1 MNFKGIKRAEELRL
15 NIERQD
21 KEIIELER
29 IMLNLALTDG
39 QGLTMSLSVTD
50 PLAGTGRNVKA
61 GKGYEPGGLPTKS
74 IDTPFGSMTVFDVAS
89 RTGGMEGIFKSIQ
102 EAAGNMEHLLDPSD
116 RTVQKPIKGT
126 FILTNAMAL
135 EFLTIHHQRLTDER
149 ALAFKLLEECIKSL
163 KVLD

>member
-1 MNFKGIKRAEELRL
+1 MNFKAIKRAEELRL

-39 QGLTMSLSVTD
+39 QGLAMSLSVTD
-50 PLAGTGRNVKA
+50 PLAGTGRSIKA
-61 GKGYEPGGLPTKS
+61 GKGYEPGGFPTKS
-74 IDTPFGSMTVFDVAS
+74 IDTPYGSMMVFDVARAGS
-89 RTGGMEGIFKSIQ
+89 MEGIFKTIQ
-102 EAAGNMEHLLDPSD
+102 EAAGDMGHLIKNEEKIS
-116 RTVQKPIKGT
+116 KPVKGT